1 MEGQNKMSL
10 VEQVEKDLI
19 TAMKAQETLRLS
31 VLRMMKTALKLKQVE
46 SGRAL
51 PDEEAR
57 AVVRTLMKQRRD
69 SAEAFSGA
77 GRMDLAEKELAEMKI
92 LESYL
97 PAAATED
104 ELDAAV
110 SAGVA
115 ETGAASVKDLGKV
128 MKAAMSKLSGKT
140 VDGKRLSEKVRA
152 KLGA

>member
-1 MEGQNKMSL
+1 MSL

>member
-1 MEGQNKMSL
+1 MSL
-10 VEQVEKDLI
+10 VEQVEKDLVA
-19 TAMKAQETLRLS
+19 AMKAQEKLRLS

-46 SGRAL
+46 SGQAL

-57 AVVRTLMKQRRD
+57 AVLRTLMKQRRD

-92 LESYL
+92 IESYL

-104 ELDAAV
+104 DLDAAV
-110 SAGVA
+110 SAGIA

>member
-1 MEGQNKMSL
+1 MSL

-19 TAMKAQETLRLS
+19 AAMKAQETLRLS

-46 SGRAL
+46 SGQAL

-57 AVVRTLMKQRRD
+57 AVLRTLMKQRRD

-77 GRMDLAEKELAEMKI
+77 GRVDLAEKELAEMKI

-104 ELDAAV
+104 DLDAAV
-110 SAGVA
+110 SAGIA